1 MLVVPTYL
9 AQSCVHGIGVYAGVA
24 VKAGDRV
31 WEFNPAV
38 DFVYGSRW
46 LTRLCKESPD
56 VVEYFCL
63 YSYKRKNQY
72 YYVTDNARFINH
84 STQLANIG
92 FNEEGQEIA
101 LRDIG
106 AGEELLEDYFL
117 SYDADDCFV
126 LEMNN
131 VDWRQY
137 FSLTAMKR
145 KRILD
150 NISYASLFSQTAV

>member
-9 AQSCVHGIGVYAGVA
+9 AQSGVHGIGVYAGVA
-24 VKAGDRV
+24 VKAGQKV

-46 LTRLCKESPD
+46 LTRMFKESPD

-84 STQLANIG
+84 STKTANIG
-92 FNEEGQEIA
+92 FTEDGHEVA
-101 LRDIG
+101 LRDINV
-106 AGEELLEDYFL
+106 GEELLEDYFL
-117 SYDADDCFV
+117 SYDSDDCFV

-131 VDWRQY
+131 VDWREY
-137 FSLTAMKR
+137 FSLTPTKR
-145 KRILD
+145 KRLLD
-150 NISYASLFSQTAV
+150 NITYSSLFSQSA

>member
-9 AQSCVHGIGVYAGVA
+9 SQSGVHGIGVYAGTP
-24 VKAGDRV
+24 VKAGDKI

-46 LTRLCKESPD
+46 LKRLCKESPD
-56 VVEYFCL
+56 VVDYFSL

-84 STQLANIG
+84 SSRPNIG
-92 FNEEGQEIA
+92 FSENNDEIA
-101 LRDIG
+101 LRDIET
-106 AGEELLEDYFL
+106 GEELLEDYYL
-117 SYDADDCFV
+117 SYDPDDCFV

-131 VDWRQY
+131 IDWRQY
-137 FSLTAMKR
+137 FSLNASKR
-145 KRILD
+145 KRLLD
-150 NISYASLFSQTAV
+150 SMLFSTLTSESAV